1 MVLRILNV
9 ETSMLSVKGQN
20 MASVNM
26 VKDVTKFI
34 FQISDKNDP
43 CEEKYCKKR
52 PPVMCSYFKTY
63 GKYKFGVFCEYNH
76 SERIDNNF
84 ERDVE
89 ILKKEI
95 CDFKQV

>member
-1 MVLRILNV
+1 MFVCMRLKVSVDYGQPVDVSVLFQKIEWINMVLRILNV

-63 GKYKFGVFCEYNH
+63 GK
-76 SERIDNNF
+76 
-84 ERDVE
+84 
-89 ILKKEI
+89 
-95 CDFKQV
+95 